1 MSFNSLAIVFLI
13 LWLVTLL
20 AFILY
25 LAGWKK
31 RHKAI
36 IEQHLSEHDQVFL
49 ALQKSEERYQKL
61 INYMNEGLIF
71 TDDKD
76 KICFVN
82 KCACTILKTRPEKI
96 LHRPISDFLI
106 SPVDIRKLGLP
117 YELKRHGCS
126 HKEEMQLVRNNG
138 EMFWANL
145 NISYLDI
152 LHDHMP
158 GAIIVMTDITEKKTT
173 EEKLHKLT
181 LNLNQ
186 RVKQLDCLFEIS
198 DISNA
203 PGMGLEEILNKTLEI
218 IPYSLRNPSDV
229 WVEIELHKKKYVS
242 GNFKETNWTYLAPI
256 KGRKRKFGTLRVG
269 YRDYQ
274 SVEAREVF
282 LINEKILIKNVAEK
296 LARIIELKEL
306 EESLNQGLN
315 ELAQIRE
322 ITRIGKWEWA
332 LNEKKIIYSDDFF
345 KVLKIEPEKRAGYNP
360 EMFYQYVHPDDLPM
374 MKNYVQKVLNSQT
387 DDLSFSFRY
396 NANNDNTLF
405 IMGNGIL
412 IRDQHNT
419 PIKIIGT
426 VQDIT
431 NKVMQFTNMT

>member
-1 MSFNSLAIVFLI
+1 MAFDSLAIVFLF
-13 LWLVTLL
+13 LWLVTLF

-49 ALQKSEERYQKL
+49 KLQKSEDRYQKL

-76 KICFVN
+76 IICFVN
-82 KCACTILKTRPEKI
+82 KCACAILKTSPEKI

-158 GAIIVMTDITEKKTT
+158 GAIIVMTDITEKKAT

-203 PGMGLEEILNKTLEI
+203 PGMGLEDVLNKTIEI
-218 IPYSLRNPSDV
+218 IPYALRNPSDV
-229 WVEIELHKKKYVS
+229 WVEIEFDQKKYVS
-242 GNFKETNWTYLAPI
+242 GNFKETNWNYLAPI
-256 KGRKRKFGTLRVG
+256 KWRKRKFGTLRVG

-274 SVEAREVF
+274 AADTREVF
-282 LINEKILIKNVAEK
+282 LINEKILIRNVAEK
-296 LARIIELKEL
+296 LARIIELKVM
-306 EESLNQGLN
+306 EESLNQGLD
-315 ELAQIRE
+315 EIKHIQE
-322 ITRIGKWEWA
+322 ITRIGKWEWP
-332 LNEKKIIYSDDFF
+332 LNNNKIMYSDDFF
-345 KVLKIEPEKRAGYNP
+345 EVLKVESGKRAGYNP
-360 EMFYQYVHPDDLPM
+360 EIFYQFVHPDDLAL
-374 MKNYVQKVLNSQT
+374 MKDYVNKVLSSQI

-396 NANNDNTLF
+396 RPRPDETLI

-412 IRDQHNT
+412 IRDRDNKLQ
-419 PIKIIGT
+419 KIVGT

-431 NKVMQFTNMT
+431 KQVLRFTNTT